1 MTAIDKGSSLDIDTR
16 QYLERSPMTAPVRP
30 ARISFLDKYIP
41 VWIILAMA
49 LGLLLGRGIP
59 GLAPFLGSME
69 VGGISLPIALGLLV
83 MMYPPLAKVRYDKT
97 REITS
102 DKRLMSVSLILNW
115 IVGPALMFALAWT
128 FLPDEPELRTGLII
142 VGLARCIAM
151 VLVWSDMSCGDREA
165 TAVLV
170 AVNSVFQVLMF
181 GVLGWFYLQVLPSW
195 LGLETTSADFSFW
208 AIVTAVLVFLGIPLL
223 AGVLSRIIGEKIRG
237 RAWYESKFI
246 PAISPLSLIG
256 LLYTIV
262 LLFSLQGE
270 QITSQPWTVARLA
283 VPLLIYFV
291 GMFFIS
297 LAASRAS
304 GMGYAQSAS
313 VSFTAAG
320 NNFELAIAVAIGT
333 FGATSAQALA
343 GTIGPLIEIP
353 VLVGL
358 VYVMLWLGPKLFP
371 NDPTLPAGRTASIQT
386 LTATEKETVAS

>member
-1 MTAIDKGSSLDIDTR
+1 MTNPEPT
-16 QYLERSPMTAPVRP
+16 P
-30 ARISFLDKYIP
+30 ARMSFLDRFLP

-49 LGLLLGRGIP
+49 FGLLLGRAVP
-59 GLAPFLGSME
+59 GLSSTLERFE

-97 REITS
+97 REIAT
-102 DKRLMSVSLILNW
+102 DKRLMTVSIILNW
-115 IVGPALMFALAWT
+115 IVGPAFMFALAWL
-128 FLPDEPELRTGLII
+128 FLPDQPELRTGLII

-151 VLVWSDMSCGDREA
+151 VLVWSDLSCADREA

-170 AVNSVFQVLMF
+170 AINSVFQVLMF
-181 GVLGWFYLQVLPSW
+181 GVLGWFYLQILPSW
-195 LGLETTSADFSFW
+195 LGLETTSVEFSFFS
-208 AIVTAVLVFLGIPLL
+208 ILTAVLVFLGIPLL
-223 AGVLSRIIGEKIRG
+223 AGVLSRIIAERVKG
-237 RAWYESKFI
+237 RAWYEETFL
-246 PAISPLSLIG
+246 PAVSPLALVG

-270 QITSQPWTVARLA
+270 QITSQPWTVARVAL
-283 VPLLIYFV
+283 PLLGYFV
-291 GMFFIS
+291 GMFLIALVVS
-297 LAASRAS
+297 KAS

-353 VLVGL
+353 VLVSL
-358 VYVMLWLGPKLFP
+358 VYLMRGIGPRLFP
-371 NDPTLPAGRTASIQT
+371 GDPTLPAARSR
-386 LTATEKETVAS
+386 S